1 MERKAHSKPMKSIL
15 QALEAFNE
23 FEIIIF
29 GNETILNDTV
39 DKWPICDCLISFFS
53 SGFPLHKAEEYA
65 QLRKPF
71 LLNDIAF
78 QKNLLNREKVYTIL
92 AQNGIPTPRHVIY
105 HDPLEYPE
113 YKQTLVEN
121 EDSIEV
127 DGVKIQKPF
136 VEKPL
141 DAEDHNIYLYYP
153 KSAGGG
159 SKRLFRKVENRSS
172 EFYPN
177 VHNIRIGSYI
187 YEQFLPTE
195 GTDVKIYTV
204 GADYAH
210 AEARRSPV
218 VDGRVKRDA
227 EGKEVRYPVI
237 LTPQEKEMAR
247 KVVLAFKQRVC
258 GFDLLRTGNES
269 FVCDVNG
276 WSFVKNSAQ
285 YYNDAAQILRVLMLR
300 AVAPTQLSRIPLVR
314 PIITAT
320 PKAQQRTG
328 QHQQQHPQPQ
338 PQHHQEE
345 RPARSGSP
353 GSEEELRCVVAVV
366 RHGDR
371 TPKQKL
377 KIKVSDRRFLAL
389 FEKYGKR
396 RDALKLKTAV
406 MLQEVLD
413 ITRSLLEQYN
423 DDPTFIGDPY
433 DTESRDEK
441 IEKLMQMKSVLE
453 RGGGFSGINRKV
465 QLKPLK
471 WDTITFSSDELQ
483 NRLKQVNPHIRSPTA
498 GLPSPVG
505 SNPVTP
511 MSTSTGG
518 MTPTGTITP
527 STSSSSSSSSQQ
539 APTHHVLRRSA
550 TQEVITRTFDVATP
564 AASAPSS
571 PTRDPERV
579 THALLILK
587 WGGELTHTGRQQ
599 AMEMGTRLLSDMYP
613 SEDGF
618 LQLHSTYRHDLK
630 IYASDEGRVEMTAA
644 AYTKGLLNLEG
655 ELTPILVSLVQ
666 HTDKLLERMS
676 FTVDPETK
684 LANEKW
690 EEVKDR
696 LHSFMHTNRDV
707 DEEFLKEAAPTGAA
721 PLVNALK
728 TIKNPTE
735 ALRNVYNLVLKLMQE
750 IEGKWT
756 PAERNQL
763 QICQGELLYGMLDRW
778 RKLAHEFYQKDK
790 FDTRKV
796 PDIYDC
802 IKYDYL
808 HNQEQLKLETA
819 ADLYNAIRPLAN
831 FINPQ
836 EYGVTVPEKLD
847 LGIRVAQPL
856 MRKILYDLRLARDQ
870 GITTNNTGAETMH
883 RLDSRYAVGIDTSF
897 VRTRL
902 YFTSESHILTLINI
916 LKYANYNPNKPENK
930 GIVGNGHSYLD
941 QTSECNYL
949 THIVFR
955 LFEHLDRAPT
965 DPNKYRVELLLSPGV
980 TTDLSQIDM
989 ATHTASIQPLM
1000 YVNHSLTL
1008 QEVEHILKGVC
1019 T

>member
-1 MERKAHSKPMKSIL
+1 MKNIM
-15 QALEAFNE
+15 QHLEAFNE

-29 GNETILNDTV
+29 GNEVILNEPV

-53 SGFPLHKAEEYA
+53 SGFPLNKAEEYA

-71 LLNDIAF
+71 LLNDIVF

-92 AQNGIPTPRHVIY
+92 EQNGIPTPRHVIY
-105 HDPLEYPE
+105 HDSIEYPE
-113 YKQTLVEN
+113 YKQTLIEH

-177 VHNIRIGSYI
+177 IHNIRNGSYI

-195 GTDVKIYTV
+195 GTDVKVYTV

-276 WSFVKNSAQ
+276 WSFVKNSVQ

-314 PIITAT
+314 PIISAI
-320 PKAQQRTG
+320 PKAQRLSQTIAA
-328 QHQQQHPQPQ
+328 PQPTD
-338 PQHHQEE
+338 E

-377 KIKVSDRRFLAL
+377 KIKVSDKAYLSL
-389 FEKYGKR
+389 FEKYGQKR
-396 RDALKLKTAV
+396 EALKLKTAV
-406 MLQEVLD
+406 MLQDVLD
-413 ITRSLLEQYN
+413 ITRHILTLYQ
-423 DDPTFIGDPY
+423 DDPNYMGDPY
-433 DTESRDEK
+433 DVESREEK

-471 WDTITFSSDELQ
+471 WDAPTFSTDELQ
-483 NRLKQVNPHIRSPTA
+483 SKLKLFSPLRPA
-498 GLPSPVG
+498 VSP
-505 SNPVTP
+505 PVYSPNISQPGTP
-511 MSTSTGG
+511 ATGG
-518 MTPTGTITP
+518 TVPIP
-527 STSSSSSSSSQQ
+527 SHLPGSASQN
-539 APTHHVLRRSA
+539 PLRRST
-550 TQEVITRTFDVATP
+550 TQEGFPRFDLATP
-564 AASAPSS
+564 TVSAPSS

-579 THALLILK
+579 VQALLILK

-599 AMEMGTRLLSDMYP
+599 AMEMGTRLLADMYP

-666 HTDKLLERMS
+666 HTDKLLEKMS
-676 FTVDPETK
+676 FTVDPESV

-690 EEVKDR
+690 DEVKDR
-696 LHSFMHTNRDV
+696 LHSFMHSDKNV
-707 DEEFLKEAAPTGAA
+707 DEEFIKQAVPTGAA
-721 PLVNALK
+721 PLVAALK
-728 TIKNPTE
+728 AIGNPME
-735 ALRNVYNLVLKLMQE
+735 SLRKVYNLVLQLISE
-750 IEGKWT
+750 IERKWSH
-756 PAERNQL
+756 AERNQL
-763 QICQGELLYGMLDRW
+763 QLCQGELLSGMLDRW
-778 RKLAHEFYQKDK
+778 RKLAHEFHQKEK

-819 ADLYNAIRPLAN
+819 AALYNAIRPLAN

-836 EYGVTVPEKLD
+836 EYGTTIEEKLD
-847 LGIRVAQPL
+847 LGVRVARPL

-870 GITTNNTGAETMH
+870 GITSEQ
-883 RLDSRYAVGIDTSF
+883 
-897 VRTRL
+897 L
-902 YFTSESHILTLINI
+902 YFPGATSLRGRSGMSAQVQANPKPSRSHRKGKKGKKI
-916 LKYANYNPNKPENK
+916 KNKNK
-930 GIVGNGHSYLD
+930 IKIIE
-941 QTSECNYL
+941 T
-949 THIVFR
+949 
-955 LFEHLDRAPT
+955 
-965 DPNKYRVELLLSPGV
+965 
-980 TTDLSQIDM
+980 
-989 ATHTASIQPLM
+989 
-1000 YVNHSLTL
+1000 
-1008 QEVEHILKGVC
+1008 
-1019 T
+1019 

>member
-1 MERKAHSKPMKSIL
+1 MKRML

-29 GNETILNDTV
+29 GNETILNETV
-39 DKWPICDCLISFFS
+39 DKWPMCDCLISFFS

-78 QKNLLNREKVYTIL
+78 QKNLLDRQKVYNIL
-92 AQNGIPTPRHVIY
+92 EQNGIPTPRHVIY
-105 HDPLEYPE
+105 HDPIEYPE
-113 YKQTLVEN
+113 YKQSLIEN
-121 EDSIEV
+121 EDSVEV
-127 DGVKIQKPF
+127 DGVKIQKPL

-159 SKRLFRKVENRSS
+159 SKRLFRKIENRSS

-177 VHNIRIGSYI
+177 IHNIRNGSYI

-195 GTDVKIYTV
+195 GTDVKVYTV

-276 WSFVKNSAQ
+276 WSFVKNSVQ

-314 PIITAT
+314 PIVTTIPKSQRAGQQGQITPTTQTT
-320 PKAQQRTG
+320 PPPLGA
-328 QHQQQHPQPQ
+328 
-338 PQHHQEE
+338 EE
-345 RPARSGSP
+345 RDRPVRSGSP

-389 FEKYGKR
+389 FEKYGKK

-413 ITRSLLEQYN
+413 ITRSLLAQYQ
-423 DDPTFIGDPY
+423 DDATFIGDPY
-433 DTESRDEK
+433 DVENREEK
-441 IEKLMQMKSVLE
+441 IEKLTQMKSVLE

-471 WDTITFSSDELQ
+471 WDAPIFSSDELQ
-483 NRLKQVNPHIRSPTA
+483 SKLKLVTPHIRSPTA
-498 GLPSPVG
+498 SIHSSSPSPATAG
-505 SNPVTP
+505 NTAS
-511 MSTSTGG
+511 SL
-518 MTPTGTITP
+518 
-527 STSSSSSSSSQQ
+527 SSSSNNI
-539 APTHHVLRRSA
+539 LRRSA
-550 TQEVITRTFDVATP
+550 TQEVLARFDVATP
-564 AASAPSS
+564 AVSAPSS

-579 THALLILK
+579 TNALLILK

-599 AMEMGTRLLSDMYP
+599 ATEMGSRLLADMYP
-613 SEDGF
+613 SEDSF
-618 LQLHSTYRHDLK
+618 LQMHSTYRHDLK

-676 FTVDPETK
+676 FTVDPEVQ

-707 DEEFLKEAAPTGAA
+707 DEDFIKEAAPTQNA
-721 PLVNALK
+721 PLVSTLK
-728 TIKNPTE
+728 AIKNPID
-735 ALRNVYNLVLKLMQE
+735 ALRNVYTLVLKLMQE
-750 IEGKWT
+750 IESKWT
-756 PAERNQL
+756 SAERNQI
-763 QICQGELLYGMLDRW
+763 QICEGELLSGMLDRW
-778 RKLAHEFYQKDK
+778 RKLYHEFHQKDK

-819 ADLYNAIRPLAN
+819 AALYNAIRPLAN

-836 EYGVTVPEKLD
+836 EYGVTAPEKLD

-870 GITTNNTGAETMH
+870 GVSTSGAETMH
-883 RLDSRYAVGIDTSF
+883 RAEGLSSF

-916 LKYANYNPNKPENK
+916 LKYAGYDPNNAEKLL
-930 GIVGNGHSYLD
+930 GIVGKGPSYLD
-941 QTSECNYL
+941 QSSECNYL

-955 LFEHLDRAPT
+955 LFEHLDRANN
-965 DPNKYRVELLLSPGV
+965 DPAKYRVELLLSPGV
-980 TTDLSQIDM
+980 STDVSTIDM
-989 ATHTASIQPLM
+989 ATHTAPIQPLM
-1000 YVNHSLTL
+1000 YINHDLTL
-1008 QEVEHILKGVC
+1008 QEVEQIMKGIC